1 MRPSI
6 INMSLAAAA
15 LCSACATTSGA
26 RSGDDDEQSTSAV
39 QDYHRHRNQGVTEFV
54 IMGLD
59 GLGDE
64 DEVKGK
70 QIDQLQDQL
79 IACQKPGAEA
89 NRALLSVLAEGTETG
104 SIDQAKADAQIERI
118 AMAANDARTCSVAVL
133 DALHSTLSPGERAA
147 LADKI
152 EANWAVWREQNEAA
166 KAGQKSGRLN
176 RLAEKLSLTNDQVE
190 AASKQLEVA
199 LADLPRRFDAQRIS
213 TQVEAFGDAFSADAF
228 DSTSVADTLGVEIA
242 APGAARTA
250 RFYETVVPLLTAEQR
265 TKLAGDLKERAN
277 EQPST

>member
-1 MRPSI
+1 MRQAI
-6 INMSLAAAA
+6 INVSLAAA

-26 RSGDDDEQSTSAV
+26 RSGDDDEQSTAAV
-39 QDYHRHRNQGVTEFV
+39 QDYHRHRNQGVTEFI

-59 GLGDE
+59 GIGDE

-70 QIDQLQDQL
+70 QIDKLQDEL
-79 IACQKPGAEA
+79 IACQKPAAEA
-89 NRALLSVLAEGTETG
+89 NRALLSVLAEGAESGT
-104 SIDQAKADAQIERI
+104 IDQAKADAQIDRI
-118 AMAANDARTCSVAVL
+118 AMAANDARNCSVAVL
-133 DALHSTLSPGERAA
+133 DALHATLNAGERSA

-176 RLAEKLSLTNDQVE
+176 RLAEKLALTSQQLDT
-190 AASKQLEVA
+190 ASKQLEVA
-199 LADLPRRFDAQRIS
+199 LADLPRRFDADRVS
-213 TQVEAFGDAFSADAF
+213 AQVEAFGDAFSAETF
-228 DSTSVADTLGVEIA
+228 DSKSVADTLGVEIA

-265 TKLAGDLKERAN
+265 TKLAGDLKDRAN